1 MSLEVQIKK
10 RFPGFQLDAR
20 FECGGETLALLGAS
34 GSGKTLT
41 LNCIAGVAR
50 PDEGRIVL
58 DGRVLFDSQKRVNLS
73 PQERGVG
80 LLFQSYALFP
90 NMTAEQNI
98 LCGLS
103 RIRDRRE
110 RARRLD
116 GLVEK
121 LRLGGLEKRYPSQL
135 SGGQQQRVALA
146 RLLGSEPGLLML
158 DEPFSALDEALK
170 WQLEQELLEML
181 EEIRTPVLY
190 ITHDM
195 REVRRLCDRACVL
208 DAGRTQPAETPA
220 AILERPR
227 TMAAALL
234 GGCENVAAAHS
245 DSYGRAYVDEWRVA
259 LRCAVPLPEGIRA
272 VAVRA
277 ARVGVGGG
285 EENILPCE
293 ALRVLEDGDRYVA
306 VCRPE
311 GTRATIRAAWE
322 RGRDPFCRAG
332 ERVTLSIP
340 PEAVQPLI

>member
-98 LCGLS
+98 LCGFS

-135 SGGQQQRVALA
+135 SGGQQQ
-146 RLLGSEPGLLML
+146 
-158 DEPFSALDEALK
+158 
-170 WQLEQELLEML
+170 
-181 EEIRTPVLY
+181 
-190 ITHDM
+190 
-195 REVRRLCDRACVL
+195 
-208 DAGRTQPAETPA
+208 
-220 AILERPR
+220 
-227 TMAAALL
+227 
-234 GGCENVAAAHS
+234 
-245 DSYGRAYVDEWRVA
+245 RVA

>member
-121 LRLGGLEKRYPSQL
+121 LRLGGAGK
-135 SGGQQQRVALA
+135 
-146 RLLGSEPGLLML
+146 
-158 DEPFSALDEALK
+158 SA
-170 WQLEQELLEML
+170 
-181 EEIRTPVLY
+181 
-190 ITHDM
+190 
-195 REVRRLCDRACVL
+195 
-208 DAGRTQPAETPA
+208 
-220 AILERPR
+220 
-227 TMAAALL
+227 
-234 GGCENVAAAHS
+234 
-245 DSYGRAYVDEWRVA
+245 
-259 LRCAVPLPEGIRA
+259 
-272 VAVRA
+272 
-277 ARVGVGGG
+277 
-285 EENILPCE
+285 
-293 ALRVLEDGDRYVA
+293 
-306 VCRPE
+306 
-311 GTRATIRAAWE
+311 TRAS
-322 RGRDPFCRAG
+322 CRADNSSAWRWRASWAASRG
-332 ERVTLSIP
+332 C
-340 PEAVQPLI
+340 